1 MTQKLSM
8 DKDNIKEG
16 KIRQVFRDQG
26 FGDMLLDDHTL
37 LKSRQS
43 LIPDSEILKTEIWLF
58 GYGSLIWNPF
68 VDPIEKRV
76 VKVHGLHRKFCLKT
90 EIGRGSK
97 KNPGLV
103 LGLTNGGS
111 ASGIALKIDSKS
123 ALIELDLIW
132 KREMITGAYEPKL
145 IKGYT
150 DKGKVEM
157 IAFII
162 NKMHSNYISS
172 ISEAETALMISK
184 AHGFLGTSIEYLEKT
199 CESLNSLG
207 LKDNYLNR
215 LYERIDKKN
224 YL

>member
-1 MTQKLSM
+1 M
-8 DKDNIKEG
+8 
-16 KIRQVFRDQG
+16 
-26 FGDMLLDDHTL
+26 
-37 LKSRQS
+37 
-43 LIPDSEILKTEIWLF
+43 
-58 GYGSLIWNPF
+58 
-68 VDPIEKRV
+68 
-76 VKVHGLHRKFCLKT
+76 
-90 EIGRGSK
+90 
-97 KNPGLV
+97 

-184 AHGFLGTSIEYLEKT
+184 AHGFLGTSLEYLEKT

-215 LYERIDKKN
+215 LYERINKKN